1 MKINPNSQ
9 ALNTYRQLNA
19 NSANASNVID
29 RSIVKSDTKQLDPQK
44 NTSIN
49 SGSGSAV
56 SLTISKE
63 GQALNNAQTA
73 ALVKPSTSEQ
83 SNVKTV
89 TSAGKP
95 VSTNYSPQKSQIST
109 AQNNLSANKIQQKAD
124 QAAID
129 NPQKAADTLKSV
141 NEMITKQA
149 SNARMAQANQS
160 PQSVLQLLR

>member
-19 NSANASNVID
+19 NSTNVSNAID
-29 RSIVKSDTKQLDPQK
+29 RSIEKSDTKQLDPK
-44 NTSIN
+44 KTTSNDI
-49 SGSGSAV
+49 GAGKAI

-63 GQALNNAQTA
+63 GQALSNAQTTPVPLSA
-73 ALVKPSTSEQ
+73 SPSQ

-89 TSAGKP
+89 TSAGKQ
-95 VSTNYSPQKSQIST
+95 VSTNYSPQKPQIST
-109 AQNNLSANKIQQKAD
+109 AQNNLSANKIQQKTD

-129 NPQKAADTLKSV
+129 SPQKATDALKSV
-141 NEMITKQA
+141 NDMITKQA

>member
-19 NSANASNVID
+19 NVNNAID
-29 RSIVKSDTKQLDPQK
+29 KSIVKSDTKQLDPQK
-44 NTSIN
+44 TISNGSA
-49 SGSGSAV
+49 SGKAV

-63 GQALNNAQTA
+63 GQALSNAQTTPVALNA
-73 ALVKPSTSEQ
+73 APAQ

-95 VSTNYSPQKSQIST
+95 VSTNYSPQKPQIST
-109 AQNNLSANKIQQKAD
+109 SQNNLSANKIQQKAD

-129 NPQKAADTLKSV
+129 SPQKAADALKSV